1 MRFKIKCSFGG
12 ISLQA
17 GTLERGFTVL
27 NCRNHP
33 HGTALSPTVAS
44 LWTAYVFF
52 YSIYSVKPQWAVL
65 VKKPDLF
72 AIFHDIFAYFR
83 FISAFL
89 GPTASWNPF
98 FQIPRKILRGFMYF
112 QPFLAIINDVLMLKW
127 RNIMEKYQ
135 PPPPPWRRWAV
146 KIGRYLVFIYAMI
159 SAVS

>member
-1 MRFKIKCSFGG
+1 MLFWRNFITSGYER
-12 ISLQA
+12 A
-17 GTLERGFTVL
+17 GFHCFELLKPARQHCPFPTITIPWIAHIFFHSRLFCEAPVSRSREKTDL
-27 NCRNHP
+27 N
-33 HGTALSPTVAS
+33 
-44 LWTAYVFF
+44 
-52 YSIYSVKPQWAVL
+52 
-65 VKKPDLF
+65 
-72 AIFHDIFAYFR
+72 AIFYDFFAYFR
-83 FISAFL
+83 LFSVFL

-112 QPFLAIINDVLMLKW
+112 QPFSAIRNDVLMLKW